1 VRRSRA
7 GAEKSSGVRVIYFNR
22 LSNPLLAHFR
32 LPIAPEHFARWL
44 TLFAEAANEVM
55 TAPHAALAVR
65 KANLNSVNMK
75 RVIASR
81 SAEAAAEPGARS
93 VILGKF
99 GGPTRT

>member
-55 TAPHAALAVR
+55 TAPQCNIGCAWSKPHLREHEAGY
-65 KANLNSVNMK
+65 
-75 RVIASR
+75 RV
-81 SAEAAAEPGARS
+81 P
-93 VILGKF
+93 V
-99 GGPTRT
+99 GGSGG